1 MIEVLLFLITVSH
14 VAMAT
19 VVVLRAGARDEFVRQ
34 AYALPEGPRDRPR
47 YPVVFAPLA
56 CGIATSFAG
65 LTGPCA
71 RRRNH
76 GPRCMTDDEIEHVA
90 EHGVTPTVVLQPPA
104 EEWEATH
111 A

>member
-1 MIEVLLFLITVSH
+1 MIELFLFLITVSH

-19 VVVLRAGARDEFVRQ
+19 VVVLRAGARDELMRHT
-34 AYALPEGPRDRPR
+34 LPEGPRDRPR
-47 YPVVFAPLA
+47 YPVVFVPLA

-90 EHGVTPTVVLQPPA
+90 EHGGTPTVVLQQPT

-111 A
+111 V